1 MDDSSKTREQLLAEL
16 HTFRQRLMMLET
28 LAAERQQYAEALR
41 ESQAR
46 YALAVQAGQVGVW
59 DWDIISS
66 VIYLDPMLKAM
77 LGYRDDE
84 IPNHLDDWS
93 RRVHPDD
100 LAAVM
105 TAAHAAL
112 AGQTPHY
119 EIEHRMLHKDGSIRW
134 FLARGTVLRDATG
147 SPYRLIGTDTNITTR
162 KQAEAA
168 LQQAYAHL
176 ERQVAWR
183 TAELQRINAQ
193 LRREIAERQQAEAIL
208 RQSEERYRTLVE
220 SSLQGISITWSGKR
234 LFANRAF
241 ARILGY
247 DDPQELVGQD
257 VRNHIAPHEW
267 ERLRRHAQARLRG
280 EPVPSRYEFQGVRK
294 DGTLIWLETAV
305 SLVTWE
311 GKLARLAT
319 VLDITDRKQLE
330 HHFRQS
336 QKMAA
341 MGTLAGGIAHDFNNI
356 LSAILGFADLTRNE
370 VRQDSVAWFHLQEVL
385 KAGRRAK
392 NLVQQ
397 ILAFSRQ
404 TATTRQPLCLP
415 ALLGEILPLL
425 RALLPTSIAIQ
436 SHVAQDVGPVL
447 ADPTQMHQV
456 LLNLCSNAEFAM
468 RTTGGTLT
476 LGVDVVDVDEAGIAQ
491 HPTLRPGP
499 HVRLTVQDT
508 GHGMD
513 ATTLERIF
521 EPFYTT
527 KEVGEGTGMGL
538 AVVHGIVTSHGGM
551 ITVESTPGQGSIFT
565 IYLPRLT
572 ATAERQA
579 SVEET
584 VPPGHGSVLFVDDEE
599 VLARLGQELLQ
610 RLGYEVVSSTSSVQ
624 ALALFQSMPQHFD
637 LVVTDQTMPQ
647 MTGERLAQELRR
659 IRPDLPII
667 LCTGFSHVM
676 NAAKAQ
682 ALGIDAFCMKP
693 LVAQELALTIQQVLA
708 HRAKRKTAARHGSS
722 AGCGQDAQREA

>member
-1 MDDSSKTREQLLAEL
+1 MDDSSKTREQLLEEL
-16 HTFRQRLMMLET
+16 HTSRQRLMTLEI
-28 LAAERQQYAEALR
+28 LAAERQQYADALR

-59 DWDIISS
+59 DWDTITGKM
-66 VIYLDPMLKAM
+66 YLDPMLKEM

-100 LAAVM
+100 LPAVM
-105 TAAHAAL
+105 SAAQAAL

-134 FLARGTVLRDATG
+134 FLARGTVLRDAAG
-147 SPYRLIGTDTNITTR
+147 SPYRMLGTDTNITTR
-162 KQAEAA
+162 KQAEAV
-168 LQQAYAHL
+168 LQQAHARL

-183 TAELQRINAQ
+183 TAELQRMNAQ
-193 LRREIAERQQAEAIL
+193 LRREIAERKQAEAIL

-220 SSLQGISITWSGKR
+220 SSQQGISITWNGKR

-247 DDPQELVGQD
+247 DDPQELVGQEI
-257 VRNHIAPHEW
+257 RNHIAPHEW
-267 ERLRRHAQARLRG
+267 ERLRRNGQARLRG
-280 EPVPSRYEFQGVRK
+280 EPVPSHYEFQGVRK

-305 SLVTWE
+305 SLITWE
-311 GKLARLAT
+311 GKPARLAT
-319 VLDITDRKQLE
+319 MLDITDRKQLE
-330 HHFRQS
+330 HHFRQA

-341 MGTLAGGIAHDFNNI
+341 IGTLAGGIAHDFNNI
-356 LSAILGFADLTRNE
+356 LSAILGFADLTRDA
-370 VRQDSVAWFHLQEVL
+370 VRQDSTAWFHLQEVL

-392 NLVQQ
+392 HLVQQ

-404 TATTRQPLCLP
+404 TATTRQPLCLR
-415 ALLGEILPLL
+415 ALLGEALPLL
-425 RALLPTSIAIQ
+425 RALLPTTIAIQ
-436 SHVAQDVGPVL
+436 SHVAQDIGPVL

-468 RTTGGTLT
+468 RMTGGTLT
-476 LGVDVVDVDEAGIAQ
+476 LGVDVVDVDEAFLTQ
-491 HPTLRPGP
+491 HPTLLPGP
-499 HVRLTVQDT
+499 YVRLTVQDT
-508 GHGMD
+508 GCGMD
-513 ATTLERIF
+513 VTTLERIF

-538 AVVHGIVTSHGGM
+538 AVVHGIVTSHNGM
-551 ITVESTPGQGSIFT
+551 ITVKSSPGQGSNFA
-565 IYLPRLT
+565 IYLPRMT
-572 ATAERQA
+572 TPAERQT

-584 VPPGHGSVLFVDDEE
+584 VPLGHGSVLFVDDEE
-599 VLARLGQELLQ
+599 ALARLGQELLQ
-610 RLGYEVVSSTSSVQ
+610 RLGYEVVSSTSSTQ
-624 ALALFQSMPQHFD
+624 ALAVFQSMPQHFD

-659 IRPDLPII
+659 IRPDIPII

-676 NAAKAQ
+676 NATKAQ

-693 LVAQELALTIQQVLA
+693 LVAQELALTIRQVLA
-708 HRAKRKTAARHGSS
+708 HRAKRQTEALHGPST
-722 AGCGQDAQREA
+722 GRGQDA

>member
-1 MDDSSKTREQLLAEL
+1 MDNSSKTREQILEEL
-16 HTFRQRLMMLET
+16 HTSRQRLITLET

-59 DWDIISS
+59 DWDTITGK
-66 VIYLDPMLKAM
+66 IYLDPMLKEM

-100 LAAVM
+100 LPAVM
-105 TAAHAAL
+105 TAAQAAL

-134 FLARGTVLRDATG
+134 FLARGTVLRDAAG
-147 SPYRLIGTDTNITTR
+147 SPYRMLGTDTNITTR

-168 LQQAYAHL
+168 LQQAHARL

-183 TAELQRINAQ
+183 TAELQRMNAQ
-193 LRREIAERQQAEAIL
+193 LRREIAERKQAEVIL
-208 RQSEERYRTLVE
+208 QQSEERYRTLVE
-220 SSLQGISITWSGKR
+220 SSQQGISITWNGKR

-257 VRNHIAPHEW
+257 IRNHIAPHEW
-267 ERLRRHAQARLRG
+267 ERLRHNGQARLRG
-280 EPVPSRYEFQGVRK
+280 EPVPSHYEFQGVRK
-294 DGTLIWLETAV
+294 DGTLIWLETVV
-305 SLVTWE
+305 SLITWE
-311 GKLARLAT
+311 GKPARLAT
-319 VLDITDRKQLE
+319 MLDITDRKQLE
-330 HHFRQS
+330 HHFRQA

-341 MGTLAGGIAHDFNNI
+341 IGTLAGGIAHDFNNI
-356 LSAILGFADLTRNE
+356 LSAILGFADLTRDA
-370 VRQDSVAWFHLQEVL
+370 VRQDSAAWFHLQEVL

-392 NLVQQ
+392 HLVQQ

-404 TATTRQPLCLP
+404 TATTRQPLCLR
-415 ALLGEILPLL
+415 ALLGEALPLL
-425 RALLPTSIAIQ
+425 RALLPTTIAIQ
-436 SHVAQDVGPVL
+436 SHVAQDIGPVL

-476 LGVDVVDVDEAGIAQ
+476 LGVDVVDVDEAFLTQ
-491 HPTLRPGP
+491 HPTLLPGP
-499 HVRLTVQDT
+499 YVRLTVQDT
-508 GHGMD
+508 GCGMD

-538 AVVHGIVTSHGGM
+538 AVVHGIVTSHNGM
-551 ITVESTPGQGSIFT
+551 ITVKSTPGQGASFA
-565 IYLPRLT
+565 IYLPRM
-572 ATAERQA
+572 ATPAERQA

-599 VLARLGQELLQ
+599 ALARLGQELLQ
-610 RLGYEVVSSTSSVQ
+610 RLGYEVVSSTSSTQ
-624 ALALFQSMPQHFD
+624 ALAVFQSMPQHFD

-659 IRPDLPII
+659 IRPDIPII

-676 NAAKAQ
+676 NATKAQ

-693 LVAQELALTIQQVLA
+693 LVAQELALTIRQVLA
-708 HRAKRKTAARHGSS
+708 HRAKRQTEALHGPST
-722 AGCGQDAQREA
+722 GRGQDA